1 MSRIGRLPVAVPAGV
16 TVKVEAG
23 NLVSVK
29 GAKGELVKQ
38 FPAFLTIEQKEN
50 EILVSRHSEAKNVKA
65 AHGMT
70 RAILNNMVNGVNT
83 PFTKVLEIVGVGYQA
98 KVAGKVLSLTIG
110 KTHPVDVKVP
120 DDVTVSLESPTAIV
134 VTGCDKQRVGQF
146 ADFVKKLKT
155 PDAYHGVGIRYRG
168 EEIKLKVGKSGM

>member
-98 KVAGKVLSLTIG
+98 KVGREYIPFRHFFLPLMLMKA
-110 KTHPVDVKVP
+110 H
-120 DDVTVSLESPTAIV
+120 
-134 VTGCDKQRVGQF
+134 
-146 ADFVKKLKT
+146 
-155 PDAYHGVGIRYRG
+155 
-168 EEIKLKVGKSGM
+168 